1 MIDAAKMM
9 LNALLKLWNFEKMRL
24 LNSCLILS
32 IAIVGLSGCTTMS
45 DFYEMTPKQ
54 RAVKVCAN
62 ADSLKNQA
70 ASCAAYD
77 AAVAETQGNL
87 ARGYKIYQRC
97 EYFEFID
104 GFDKVCHQRPGRR
117 TVCDHHP
124 RYRTE
129 KRCQDI
135 PMTFDRDEEEKQ
147 LAQARAA
154 AETCQKQLTQSR
166 KSCMDTVVDM
176 PPDLAYSYF
185 DKNTAP

>member
-1 MIDAAKMM
+1 MRF
-9 LNALLKLWNFEKMRL
+9 LNY
-24 LNSCLILS
+24 CLILS
-32 IAIVGLSGCTTMS
+32 LATVVLSGCTTIS
-45 DFYEMTPKQ
+45 DFYEMTPEQ

-77 AAVAETQGNL
+77 AAVAEIQGNL

-97 EYFEFID
+97 EYFEFVD

-135 PMTFDRDEEEKQ
+135 PMTLDRDEEEKQ
-147 LAQARAA
+147 LAQAKAA
-154 AETCQKQLTQSR
+154 AETCQKQLTESR
-166 KSCMDTVVDM
+166 QSCMNTVVDM

>member
-9 LNALLKLWNFEKMRL
+9 LNALLKLWNFEKMRF

-32 IAIVGLSGCTTMS
+32 IAVVGLSGCTTIS
-45 DFYEMTPKQ
+45 DFYEMTPEQ
-54 RAVKVCAN
+54 RAVKVCVN
-62 ADSLKNQA
+62 ADSLKTQA

-77 AAVAETQGNL
+77 AAVAEIQGNL

-117 TVCDHHP
+117 TFCDHHP

-147 LAQARAA
+147 LAQAKAA

-185 DKNTAP
+185 DKNAAP

>member
-77 AAVAETQGNL
+77 AAVAEIQGNL

>member
-9 LNALLKLWNFEKMRL
+9 LNALLKLWNFEKMRF

-32 IAIVGLSGCTTMS
+32 IAVVGLSGCTTMS
-45 DFYEMTPKQ
+45 DFYEMTPQQ

-77 AAVAETQGNL
+77 AAVAEIQGNL

-104 GFDKVCHQRPGRR
+104 GFDKVCHQRPGCR
-117 TVCDHHP
+117 TVCDPHP

-185 DKNTAP
+185 DKNAAP